1 MLFKLFRFQ
10 TYKKSGDFLNV
21 KELKSKSA
29 VPEITLEIV
38 SKGEPREFASERG
51 SGKVCNCAAKDE
63 TGEISLTLWN
73 EQIDEFGEGDKVKIE
88 NGWVSEY
95 KGNVQLSAGKF
106 GKITKQ

>member
-1 MLFKLFRFQ
+1 MKV
-10 TYKKSGDFLNV
+10 N
-21 KELKSKSA
+21 ELKPKSA

-38 SKGEPREFASERG
+38 SKGESRDFASDRG

-73 EQIDEFGEGDKVKIE
+73 EQTDTFEEGDKVKIE

-95 KGNVQLSAGKF
+95 KGKMQLGTGRMGTISKV
-106 GKITKQ
+106 